1 MGMTH
6 AVLGAAKEGPAS
18 RYELLMRLRRDF
30 PLWNFSSGGV
40 YHAIDTL
47 TPHLLRPRDGDGTT
61 GDYELTPAGEVR
73 LRAWVRRPSRPGPF
87 RDDLRLQIAYS
98 ELEDLPGIERQISE
112 RLRWIGAQQAALRDG
127 SHLRE
132 MRRLQKHWSV
142 TRLLIVRAV
151 QLAVLDGLAR
161 GLRRAQAEILNAI
174 EQHAAQQSR

>member
-40 YHAIDTL
+40 YHAVDKL
-47 TPHLLRPRDGDGTT
+47 TPHLLRPCDGDKTT
-61 GDYELTPAGEVR
+61 GDYELTATGDIR

-98 ELEDLPGIERQISE
+98 EPEDLPWIEQQIRE
-112 RLRWIGAQQAALRDG
+112 RLRWIGEQQAALRDV

-132 MRRLQKHWSV
+132 LRRLQKPWSI
-142 TRLLIVRAV
+142 TRLLVARAI

-161 GLRRAQAEILNAI
+161 GLRRAQAEIITAI
-174 EQHAAQQSR
+174 EQSAQQDR

>member
-40 YHAIDTL
+40 YHAVDRM
-47 TPHLLRPRDGDGTT
+47 TPHLLRPCDGDRTT
-61 GDYELTPAGEVR
+61 GDYELTPAGSAR

-98 ELEDLPGIERQISE
+98 EPEDLPWIEQQIRE
-112 RLRWIGAQQAALRDG
+112 RLRWIGQQQEALRDV

-132 MRRLQKHWSV
+132 LRRLQKSWSV
-142 TRLLIVRAV
+142 TRLLIARAI

-161 GLRRAQAEILNAI
+161 GLRRAHAEIVDAIAQNA
-174 EQHAAQQSR
+174 EPQNP

>member
-40 YHAIDTL
+40 YHAVDKL
-47 TPHLLRPRDGDGTT
+47 TPHLLCPCDGDEPT
-61 GDYELTPAGEVR
+61 GDYELTPAGDVR
-73 LRAWVRRPSRPGPF
+73 LRAWVRRPSQPGPF

-98 ELEDLPGIERQISE
+98 EPEDLPGLEQQIHE
-112 RLRWIGAQQAALRDG
+112 RLRWIGRQQAALRDL

-132 MRRLQKHWSV
+132 VRRLQKPWSV
-142 TRLLIVRAV
+142 TRLLVARAI

-161 GLRRAQAEILNAI
+161 GLRRAQAEIIDAI
-174 EQHAAQQSR
+174 QQHAAQQSR

>member
-18 RYELLMRLRRDF
+18 RYELLMRLQRDF
-30 PLWNFSSGGV
+30 PLWNFSTGGV
-40 YHAIDTL
+40 YHAVDKL
-47 TPHLLRPRDGDGTT
+47 TPHLLRPCDGDKTT
-61 GDYELTPAGEVR
+61 RDYELTATGDTR

-98 ELEDLPGIERQISE
+98 EPEDLPWIEQQIRE
-112 RLRWIGAQQAALRDG
+112 RLRWIGKQQATLRDV

-132 MRRLQKHWSV
+132 LRRLQKPWSV
-142 TRLLIVRAV
+142 TRLLVARAI

-161 GLRRAQAEILNAI
+161 GLRRAQAEIITAI
-174 EQHAAQQSR
+174 EQHAAQQER